1 VSDTTPSRLALGRF
15 EALLDLHGADLARFP
30 EEERA
35 AAAALLAAD
44 PRAQR
49 LHAQALA
56 LEAGLSGMAEPEP
69 SAALR
74 RAVAEIPLRH
84 PQPAAG
90 AAPLLPLRWRSAWA
104 LVASAALMVALGA
117 LSGSMTR
124 GVDLTALAGGSTEVE
139 EVEPGMDD
147 SDPLAELAELAFAS
161 DLDDELA
168 P

>member
-1 VSDTTPSRLALGRF
+1 MTDISPSRLTLERF
-15 EALLDLHGADLARFP
+15 EELLDLYGADLARFP
-30 EEERA
+30 KEERA
-35 AAAALLAAD
+35 AAAALVAAD
-44 PRAQR
+44 PHAQR

-56 LEAGLSGMAEPEP
+56 LEAGLQGMPAPEP

-90 AAPLLPLRWRSAWA
+90 AASLLPLRWRSAWA
-104 LVASAALMVALGA
+104 LFASAALMVALGA
-117 LSGSMTR
+117 LSGSLTR
-124 GVDLTALAGGSTEVE
+124 DADLTALAAGSA
-139 EVEPGMDD
+139 EVEPGASD